1 MEVFLF
7 TSKNFGQ
14 LHSFLFSLTLPKYSS
29 ILKSLI
35 LFHVFDKLRNGKM
48 RELEKNIER
57 KIETFT
63 VLPVLLHPKSRGT
76 IRLRSRDP
84 FDQPII
90 DPNYLD
96 HPDDAETLLTGTEN
110 I

>member
-7 TSKNFGQ
+7 TSKNFGL
-14 LHSFLFSLTLPKYSS
+14 LHYLFSLTLARYSF

-63 VLPVLLHPKSRGT
+63 ILPILLHPKSRGT

-90 DPNYLD
+90 DPNYLH
-96 HPDDAETLLTGTEN
+96 HPDDTKTLLTGTEN
-110 I
+110 T